1 MKPPVLLLEVF
12 LLEKQMKIKILRC
25 SDSMLWY
32 NRHIGEVM
40 QVVRI
45 TPDQYWCKEPNEY
58 GCLNFVLIKDCEVYS
73 EG

>member
-1 MKPPVLLLEVF
+1 
-12 LLEKQMKIKILRC
+12 MKIKILRC

-32 NRHIGEVM
+32 NSLIGEVM

-58 GCLNFVLIKDCEVYS
+58 GYLNFVLIKDCEVYS
-73 EG
+73 E